1 MRVRVLL
8 TGASGFIGRRL
19 AEALDREGHE
29 VICAGRRGGGAGCR
43 RHVPADFTK
52 DLEPRHWIARLAG
65 VDIVINA
72 VGILREHG
80 LQTFERIHALA
91 PRALFHACVAAGVR
105 RVIQVSALGADEQA
119 SSAYHV
125 SKRRADLA
133 LQALPLDWVVI
144 QPSLVY
150 GPEGTSARFLTALA
164 SLPWIPLP
172 GRGEQCVQPLHVED
186 LVEGVL
192 ALVRHEGSLRERIP
206 FVGPRPLTLK
216 DLLRDLRASMHPGR
230 ARFVRV
236 PLWMVRIGARL
247 GALTRRSLLDPDTLR
262 MLLRGNIDNPLPMQ
276 RLLGREPRPPARFI
290 PAAEGM
296 TTFTNA
302 RLAWQLP
309 LLRWSVAAVWL
320 VTGAVSLGI
329 YPVESSYALLA
340 RVGVTGALAPVL
352 LYGAAGMD
360 LAFGLATLL
369 MRNRQ
374 WLWLTQIA
382 AIVLYSVIIAVKLP
396 EFWMHPFGPLL
407 KNVPLVALIAFLYSM
422 ERR

>member
-1 MRVRVLL
+1 MRVLL
-8 TGASGFIGRRL
+8 TGASGFIGHRL
-19 AEALDREGHE
+19 AEALDRAGHE
-29 VICAGRRGGGAGCR
+29 VICAGRRAGSAGCR

-52 DLEPRHWIARLAG
+52 DLEPHHWTARLAG
-65 VDIVINA
+65 VDVVVNA
-72 VGILREHG
+72 VGILREQG
-80 LQTFERIHALA
+80 RQTFERIHVLA
-91 PRALFHACVAAGVR
+91 PRALFHACVMAGVR

-125 SKRRADLA
+125 SKRRADVA

-186 LVEGVL
+186 LVDGVL
-192 ALVRHEGSLRERIP
+192 ALLRQDAPVRESIP
-206 FVGPRPLTLK
+206 FVGPRPLTLR
-216 DLLRDLRASMHPGR
+216 DLLADLRASMTPGR
-230 ARFVRV
+230 ARFVFV
-236 PLWMVRIGARL
+236 PLWMVRIGARFA
-247 GALTRRSLLDPDTLR
+247 ALPRRSLLDPETLR
-262 MLLRGNIDNPLPMQ
+262 MLLRGNIGNPLPLQ
-276 RLLGREPRPPARFI
+276 RLLGREARSPASFI
-290 PAAEGM
+290 PPLEAMSA
-296 TTFTNA
+296 FTSA

-320 VTGAVSLGI
+320 VTGVVSLGI

-340 RVGVTGALAPVL
+340 RVGVTGTLAPVL

-369 MRNRQ
+369 LRKRRR
-374 WLWLTQIA
+374 LWLAQIA
-382 AIVLYSVIIAVKLP
+382 AIVVYSGIIAVKLP
-396 EFWMHPFGPLL
+396 EFWVHPFGPLL
-407 KNVPLVALIAFLYSM
+407 KNVPLVALIAFLYAM